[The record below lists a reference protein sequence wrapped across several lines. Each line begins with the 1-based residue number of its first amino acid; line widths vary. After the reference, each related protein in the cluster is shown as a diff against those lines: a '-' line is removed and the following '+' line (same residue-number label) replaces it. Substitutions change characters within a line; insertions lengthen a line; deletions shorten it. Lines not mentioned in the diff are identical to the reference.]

1 MSKKFS
7 KKSAKKILF
16 ACESTQVKKLGLSS
30 NFWSGVRNLIVPISF
45 FNFKNVK

>member
-30 NFWSGVRNLIVPISF
+30 KLSSKPDSANIF
-45 FNFKNVK
+45 FQF